1 MATIDEVKNEYFD
14 WLVSIIYYDAKN
26 KPCSYNK
33 LLSHLHNTRFRYSI
47 KRDYNRE
54 SDGLDLRRRF
64 YLVTHC
70 EEAGLYLNG
79 PCSVFEMMVALALR
93 CEETIMSDSSYG
105 DRTGQWFW
113 QMIVNLG
120 LGGMTDDNYDRQE
133 VDDIVWA
140 FLNRRYDYD
149 GKGGLFRV
157 RDTKEDMRRLEI
169 WYQLNRYLDT
179 IT

>member
-1 MATIDEVKNEYFD
+1 MTKKDRIQNEYFE
-14 WLVSIIYYDAKN
+14 WLCNIVCKGKFSKSI
-26 KPCSYNK
+26 SYKK
-33 LLSHLHNTRFRYSI
+33 LLTRLHDTYFTYTIPRDRNRAEDGIYMRYHFSI
-47 KRDYNRE
+47 DCNCRDAEDY
-54 SDGLDLRRRF
+54 LD
-64 YLVTHC
+64 
-70 EEAGLYLNG
+70 G
-79 PCSVFEMMVALALR
+79 PCTVLEMMVGLAVR
-93 CEETIMSDSSYG
+93 CEDQFMTNTEYG
-105 DRTGQWFW
+105 DRTSQWFW

-133 VDDIVWA
+133 VDDIVWT